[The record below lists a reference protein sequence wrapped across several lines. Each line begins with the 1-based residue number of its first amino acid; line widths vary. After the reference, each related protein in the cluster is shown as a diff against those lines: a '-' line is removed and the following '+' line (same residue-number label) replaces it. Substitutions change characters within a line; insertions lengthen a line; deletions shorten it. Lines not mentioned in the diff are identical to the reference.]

1 MMKNIKKDDK
11 DVVYVKKDVSMLQ
24 QSKSNILH

>member
-1 MMKNIKKDDK
+1 MKNIKKDDK
-11 DVVYVKKDVSMLQ
+11 DVVYVEKDVSMLQ

>member
-1 MMKNIKKDDK
+1 MKNIKKDDK